1 MSKKLILIAAI
12 LSTMFAWQAMAQS
25 LVPKVEYPKEVNKE
39 ASKITLV
46 KQLPLAGNTENTGW
60 TTILSQVIRLILGIT
75 GSMAMV
81 AFTVGG
87 IFLVMAQGDEGK
99 ITKGK
104 NILFWSIF
112 ALLVIAASYALVLG
126 VTELQFF

>member
-60 TTILSQVIRLILGIT
+60 TTILSQVISLILGIT

>member
-1 MSKKLILIAAI
+1 MSKKIILIAAI

-60 TTILSQVIRLILGIT
+60 TTILSQVISLILGIT